1 MDDPQESGDTGKLA
15 AAWVMSHTT
24 FTLKLSTQPAA
35 VSLENIGFPLSP
47 LFLTVYTLQCVP
59 VSLVISELPV
69 VWKVSLA
76 SESYG
81 LPLSAPGRECFNLE
95 EIGIEP

>member
-35 VSLENIGFPLSP
+35 VSLENIGFPL
-47 LFLTVYTLQCVP
+47 TVYTLECGP